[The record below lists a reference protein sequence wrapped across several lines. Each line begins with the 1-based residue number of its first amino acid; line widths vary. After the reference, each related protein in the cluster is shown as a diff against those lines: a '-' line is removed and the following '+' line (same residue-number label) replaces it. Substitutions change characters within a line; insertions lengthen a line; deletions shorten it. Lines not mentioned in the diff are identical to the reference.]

1 MYEKGEEM
9 KNLSITVED
18 EVHQKV
24 KVEAARKGKNIRE
37 FLLELI
43 DGYFQKCKE
52 DKENAE
58 TDSKC

>member
-1 MYEKGEEM
+1 M